1 MYSIINQ
8 KEKLNY
14 FLDTIIIIGKVIGAI
29 LFFTGFLCC
38 IFGFRNIGISANS
51 GASTYQSSI
60 GNVEKGSCFSK
71 FTSLA
76 MKGWFNAMMIIGI
89 LIFIILEIFDQIISE
104 WFQDIVDLFL
114 NYFNCFKITID
125 IIRDIVFRIPL
136 GKI

>member
-1 MYSIINQ
+1 MYSITNQ

-14 FLDTIIIIGKVIGAI
+14 FLDIVIIIGKVIGAI

-89 LIFIILEIFDQIISE
+89 LIYII
-104 WFQDIVDLFL
+104 
-114 NYFNCFKITID
+114 K
-125 IIRDIVFRIPL
+125 
-136 GKI
+136 